1 MSFDI
6 EMTDKAEVV
15 ITVPR
20 AKKGAWVAASRSQG
34 RKLTDW
40 LLERI
45 DAPEIQNASDF
56 DGFTLRVGAFYPF
69 ERYVL
74 ALPDA
79 DAREIFKRVRALD
92 AQQDD
97 VVAAIKIVKSYLEK
111 RCCIADGTA
120 DRELFHDINSDAL
133 GYYSVFQEL
142 THLDLLSVIVVDIL
156 PHLGLWPPLAREGG
170 GFLRCYA

>member
-1 MSFDI
+1 MDQ
-6 EMTDKAEVV
+6 AQVV

-45 DAPEIQNASDF
+45 DAPALEQDGGDF
-56 DGFTLRVGAFYPF
+56 GGFTLRVGAFYPF

-79 DAREIFKRVRALD
+79 DAREIFQRVRKLD
-92 AQQDD
+92 AGKDD
-97 VVAAIKIVKSYLEK
+97 AVAAIKIARSYLEK
-111 RCCIADGTA
+111 RVAIADGTA
-120 DRELFHDINSDAL
+120 DRELFHDINFAAL
-133 GYYSVFQEL
+133 GYYSACQGL
-142 THLDLLSVIVVDIL
+142 THSDLIAV
-156 PHLGLWPPLAREGG
+156 LAG
-170 GFLRCYA
+170 A

>member
-56 DGFTLRVGAFYPF
+56 DGFTLRVGALYPF

-79 DAREIFKRVRALD
+79 DAREIFQRVRKLD
-92 AQQDD
+92 AGQDD
-97 VVAAIKIVKSYLEK
+97 SVAAIKIASSYLEK
-111 RCCIADGTA
+111 RVAIADGTA
-120 DRELFHDINSDAL
+120 DRELFRDINADAL
-133 GYYSVFQEL
+133 SYYNAHQGL
-142 THLDLLSVIVVDIL
+142 THSDLIAV
-156 PHLGLWPPLAREGG
+156 LAG
-170 GFLRCYA
+170 A